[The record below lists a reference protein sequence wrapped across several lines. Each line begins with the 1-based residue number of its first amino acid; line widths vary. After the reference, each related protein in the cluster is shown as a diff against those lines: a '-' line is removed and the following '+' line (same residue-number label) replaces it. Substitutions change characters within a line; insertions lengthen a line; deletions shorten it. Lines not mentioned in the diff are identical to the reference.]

1 MKCGKKLEF
10 HYKNGMILRADTL
23 NIQAE
28 EAINFRN
35 DVYSDYPNGIV
46 SGFALRKQK
55 DGTHYLS
62 NGLLKTDG
70 NIYLLPAVNL
80 DAWLKNLNVQPDCIY
95 YLCIRKAASLSAA
108 VQEEISPITESA
120 LELVARKKSEVE
132 QEDWVVAKF
141 MQFAGDFKFAGTLK
155 EHCNDNYFST
165 MCGEYAIP
173 GGKAVGSDF
182 TDAIRAELEQKHQKD
197 SLDIALYLN
206 CLQNNRLSRKVLTA
220 YCSFKLERTV
230 KWSEVLTVLQQSI
243 EKNIDPVPVVLTS
256 SEKAISKSNNGF
268 DHNL

>member
-80 DAWLKNLNVQPDCIY
+80 DAWL
-95 YLCIRKAASLSAA
+95 
-108 VQEEISPITESA
+108 
-120 LELVARKKSEVE
+120 
-132 QEDWVVAKF
+132 
-141 MQFAGDFKFAGTLK
+141 
-155 EHCNDNYFST
+155 
-165 MCGEYAIP
+165 
-173 GGKAVGSDF
+173 
-182 TDAIRAELEQKHQKD
+182 
-197 SLDIALYLN
+197 
-206 CLQNNRLSRKVLTA
+206 
-220 YCSFKLERTV
+220 
-230 KWSEVLTVLQQSI
+230 
-243 EKNIDPVPVVLTS
+243 
-256 SEKAISKSNNGF
+256 
-268 DHNL
+268 